1 MRHILATLLALCLGP
16 AAAQAHG
23 VTVGAIEIIH
33 PNIPQP
39 PKGAR
44 SAAGYM
50 AIANDA
56 PEADRLIAI
65 ESPIAAQAML
75 HTTEFSPEGIA
86 RMTHLPALEI
96 PAQDTI
102 VLEPGGLHVM
112 FMGLTASV
120 VEGQMLPATLVF
132 EKAGRIGIEFMVDP
146 ADGVDHS
153 RMDHAAMGQAAP
165 TPPAPDADHA
175 PIRALLLA
183 QLDRPDAPLTVA
195 PITVQGDI
203 AVAGWRLGHHGG
215 RALLR
220 RDAQGWFVEL
230 CSGQSLILPATYQS
244 MGLGRAEAERLAA
257 AVSDAEARA
266 DTGLTETLD
275 AFPGTV
281 FIGRQGTAADCPA
294 AGGGN

>member
-16 AAAQAHG
+16 AAQAHG
-23 VTVGAIEIIH
+23 VTAGAIEIIH

-65 ESPIAAQAML
+65 ESPISAQATL
-75 HTTEFSPEGIA
+75 HTTQFSPEGIA
-86 RMTHLPALEI
+86 RMIHLPAIEI
-96 PAQDTI
+96 PARDTI

-112 FMGLTASV
+112 FMGLTAGV
-120 VEGQMLPATLVF
+120 TEGQMLPATLVF
-132 EKAGRIGIEFMVDP
+132 EKAGRVGIEFMVDP
-146 ADGVDHS
+146 TDGVDHS
-153 RMDHAAMGQAAP
+153 SMNHATMGQAAA
-165 TPPAPDADHA
+165 TAPAPGADDT

-203 AVAGWRLGHHGG
+203 AVAGWRAGDSGG
-215 RALLR
+215 RAFLR

-230 CSGQSLILPATYQS
+230 CSGQSLILPASLQS

-257 AVSDAEARA
+257 AISDAEARA
-266 DTGLTETLD
+266 GTGLTDTLD

-281 FIGRQGTAADCPA
+281 FIGRQGTAADCRA